1 MGIFDGRLDL
11 LLIFIAQVV
20 QIILYILVL
29 TRMAQHHESRSEHA
43 TVATQRFSAHKS
55 KSKRKK

>member
-11 LLIFIAQVV
+11 LLIFVAQVV
-20 QIILYILVL
+20 QIILYILILV
-29 TRMAQHHESRSEHA
+29 RMARHAESRHA
-43 TVATQRFSAHKS
+43 SPAPAVRRFAAK